1 MALQIRRGTEAERV
15 TMSPPL
21 VEGEL
26 AYVTNYE
33 SAEVSP
39 LWIGDGDTAGGIP
52 IAPVLAVNSKVGTVE
67 LYTDD
72 ITEDGATPTN
82 KWFTEDRAQDAAAS
96 LFTTSTT
103 SSTAHSGISFAYND
117 ADGKI
122 VATVPTSVNSGTAN
136 ALAYYSSTGAVVS
149 GSNSNLTWNN
159 STSVLTVENSTVQ
172 IFANN
177 GPRSVLNLSSSYN
190 SSTSNSLTMSR
201 SRGDRI
207 TPTAL
212 VNGDSLG
219 NLQFSG
225 YDGTTYVPAARI
237 SGFLTKAVST
247 GILPSGVGISTMN
260 STGDVIINLR
270 VLDTGQTIIGP
281 GISTDLGTGQ
291 LAIVSTVNPQTAF
304 FNNSVFSINTIFD
317 GADGQ
322 NFSIARSR
330 GTRATS
336 TTVVTGDDIID
347 FTFAGYDGTANTTAA
362 QITAGVEGT
371 ISTGKVPGN
380 LIFRTANTNGVV
392 TQVLKIST
400 PSTSTT
406 VGQLTVSGTIA
417 TASTPA
423 TFWNY
428 DSSAS
433 TLTLTSGDTVNFSSF
448 SGSVLVNCYLSG
460 TVTQYL
466 CGGTGGATAIGS
478 SKVTPTGTMA
488 DNSGINGYTFTATE
502 TGIHSFYVIR
512 TRAGA

>member
-1 MALQIRRGTEAERV
+1 MTPA
-15 TMSPPL
+15 L

-26 AYVTNYE
+26 AYVTNHE
-33 SAEVSP
+33 GAGVSP
-39 LWIGDGDTAGGIP
+39 LWIGDGSTAGGV
-52 IAPVLAVNSKVGTVE
+52 PVASVLSVNSQTGVIQ

-72 ITEDGATPTN
+72 ITEDETPSN
-82 KWFTEDRAQDAAAS
+82 LWFTDERAQAAAAS

-103 SSTAHSGISFAYND
+103 ASTTHTGITFAYNN
-117 ADGKI
+117 ADDKLI
-122 VATVPTSVNSGTAN
+122 ASVTPTVNEGTTY
-136 ALAYYSSTGAVVS
+136 ALAYYASNGTVVS
-149 GSNSNLTWNN
+149 GSSSNLTWND

-177 GPRSVLNLSSSYN
+177 GPRSVLNLSSSYS
-190 SSTSNSLTMSR
+190 SSTANSLTMSK
-201 SRGDRI
+201 SRGTR
-207 TPTAL
+207 TVPTAL
-212 VNGDSLG
+212 VNGDSIG

-225 YDGTTYVPAARI
+225 HDGTAYVPSARI
-237 SGFLTKAVST
+237 SAFLTKTVST

-260 STGDVIINLR
+260 SAGDIVLNLR

-281 GISTDLGTGQ
+281 GTSTDTGTGQ

-336 TTVVTGDDIID
+336 TAVQTGDDIID
-347 FTFAGYDGTANTTAA
+347 ISFAGYDGTTNVTAA

-371 ISTGKVPGN
+371 IATGKVPGN
-380 LIFRTANTNGVV
+380 LIFRAANTNGVA

-417 TASTPA
+417 TTSTPA

-428 DSSAS
+428 DSSGS
-433 TLTLTSGDTVNFSSF
+433 TLTLTLGDTVNFSNF
-448 SGSVLVNCYLSG
+448 SGSVLVNCHNSG

-466 CGGTGGATAIGS
+466 CGGGGSGATEIGS
-478 SKVTPTGTMA
+478 SKVGFPTGTMA
-488 DNSGINGYTFTATE
+488 DNGGINGYTFTATE

-512 TRAGA
+512 TRTAA

>member
-1 MALQIRRGTEAERV
+1 MALRIRRGLESSRASMTPA
-15 TMSPPL
+15 L

-26 AYVTNYE
+26 AYVTDHV
-33 SAEVSP
+33 SAEVSA
-39 LWIGDGDTAGGIP
+39 LWVGSTGGMQLP
-52 IAPVLAVNSKVGTVE
+52 VVPVLSVNGEIGSVQ

-82 KWFTEDRAQDAAAS
+82 KWFTEDRAQDAAAL

-122 VATVPTSVNSGTAN
+122 VATVPASVNSGNAN
-136 ALAYYSSTGAVVS
+136 SLAYYSSTGAVVS
-149 GSNSNLTWNN
+149 GSNSNLSWND
-159 STSVLTVENSTVQ
+159 STSVLTVENSTIQV
-172 IFANN
+172 FANN
-177 GPRSVLNLSSSYN
+177 GPRSILNLSSSYN

-201 SRGDRI
+201 SRGSR
-207 TPTAL
+207 TAPTAV

-237 SGFLTKAVST
+237 SGFLTKTVST

-260 STGDVIINLR
+260 SAGDVIINLR

-281 GISTDLGTGQ
+281 GTATDTGTGQ

-417 TASTPA
+417 TTSTPT

-433 TLTLTSGDTVNFSSF
+433 TITLTLGQEITFADF
-448 SGSVLVNCYLSG
+448 SGSVLVNCHVSG

-466 CGGTGGATAIGS
+466 CGGGSTPIAIGS
-478 SKVTPTGTMA
+478 SKVTATGTMA
-488 DNSGINGYTFTATE
+488 SASGASGYTFTATE
-502 TGIHSFYVIR
+502 AGIHSFYVIR